1 KILVDQ
7 QLEAHRRKINSA
19 KACVDDRA
27 PRSLFTNPKAKIYTK
42 RRDIKNLNRIPA
54 RKPKLRSDSD
64 NKAFICVEDPVVNN
78 VVQTL
83 LNIYNGCDKNK
94 IIRRK
99 TVTIRKPLYCS
110 PTSKSMCKLRQS
122 MQGPSSDILSLH
134 SSLFTE
140 ERNFCPRTLKSAA
153 SSRVRDLACYNPP
166 KPKLSGEC
174 DFGKSRVNKD
184 GNAHESNGRKIF
196 DGPTR
201 LNSPQSVKKSPKK
214 TNSTRSN
221 VGHFPHTSRDDLE
234 LLRFASEI
242 TNEIIRKKQFSNSQL
257 MVVFRSHL
265 DRSDLKITRK
275 DRLKSIQQIAKQLNI
290 PSKLIKELSS
300 SICQPQNADSAF
312 NKSRSVERIDGGQ
325 IAESNAVST
334 GRKWST
340 EKSKSHHQ
348 SE

>member
-1 KILVDQ
+1 
-7 QLEAHRRKINSA
+7 
-19 KACVDDRA
+19 
-27 PRSLFTNPKAKIYTK
+27 
-42 RRDIKNLNRIPA
+42 
-54 RKPKLRSDSD
+54 
-64 NKAFICVEDPVVNN
+64 
-78 VVQTL
+78 
-83 LNIYNGCDKNK
+83 
-94 IIRRK
+94 
-99 TVTIRKPLYCS
+99 
-110 PTSKSMCKLRQS
+110 MCKLRQS

-214 TNSTRSN
+214 
-221 VGHFPHTSRDDLE
+221 
-234 LLRFASEI
+234 
-242 TNEIIRKKQFSNSQL
+242 
-257 MVVFRSHL
+257 
-265 DRSDLKITRK
+265 K

-325 IAESNAVST
+325 IAKSNAVST

-340 EKSKSHHQ
+340 GKSKSHHQ
-348 SE
+348 FDSESETESEIEGLSELLGSSFAFTKKKSSSTNSTSEQSHCSMEQTGKLLSSLKIGKAGENAKQEEDYEDDFEDTTDNNESNEVDEEISSSEHDYSDESFEDDDGSDDE